1 MKNINDCY
9 IIEFGDSI
17 DQIRYLLD
25 IGCNVYVYLEHYR
38 HMYKLVYKNHNYIAT
53 NLDWVLSNVSRGY
66 KYDDNKWL
74 NIIKTAGSIF
84 INEND

>member
-25 IGCNVYVYLEHYR
+25 IGCNVYLEHYR
-38 HMYKLVYKNHNYIAT
+38 HMYKLVYKNHNYITT